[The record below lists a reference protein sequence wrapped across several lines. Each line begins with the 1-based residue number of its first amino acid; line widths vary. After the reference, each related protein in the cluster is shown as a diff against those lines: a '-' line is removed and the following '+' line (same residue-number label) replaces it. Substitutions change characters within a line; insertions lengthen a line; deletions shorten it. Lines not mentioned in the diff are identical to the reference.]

1 MEIRRRTKPNDPHKG
16 HDNRIK
22 QSLNNKADNKQIKQ
36 KITYEF
42 KTGSF
47 QSSIIL

>member
-1 MEIRRRTKPNDPHKG
+1 MEIRRRTKSNDPHKG
-16 HDNRIK
+16 HDNRI
-22 QSLNNKADNKQIKQ
+22 QPSLNNKADNIKIKQI
-36 KITYEF
+36 ITYEF